1 MQVYSV
7 TALMID
13 FIVLCL
19 CCNRAV
25 DCLQCFWPDGQPAA
39 CIKFLYDVDWSGVR

>member
-1 MQVYSV
+1 
-7 TALMID
+7 MID

-19 CCNRAV
+19 CRNRAD
-25 DCLQCFWPDGQPAA
+25 DCLQYFWPDGQPPAT

>member
-1 MQVYSV
+1 MYYVTLFSESV

-19 CCNRAV
+19 CRNRAD
-25 DCLQCFWPDGQPAA
+25 DCLQCFWPDGQS
-39 CIKFLYDVDWSGVR
+39 LVWSFCM